1 MAEYAAEETCTLTY
15 SIDPDKVVKL
25 ERTPSHRQYQPQSQ
39 LLKDWTTLGV
49 GGPMQQLVLA
59 QTEAEIIETVKAADA
74 VGTPVMM
81 LGGGS
86 NIVAGDAGF
95 AGIVIRDMRSEI
107 KLTHDS
113 ACGGISFTATAGVA
127 WDELVATAVE
137 REWGG
142 GLEALSGIPGT
153 VGAAPMQ
160 NIGAYGQEVAD
171 SIASIRVYD
180 RLLERT
186 KTIFASDMEA
196 GYRTSIFKRSVTDP
210 SLSQGRL
217 WGPSGRW
224 IILSVEFAT
233 RAASI
238 SAPIAYQELADK
250 LGVSLGERVDI
261 RAVRQ
266 AILELRR
273 GKSMV
278 LDDADRNTYSAGS
291 FFTNPLLTAAQA
303 EQLPAEA
310 PRFAAGELVKTSAAW
325 LISRAGFAKG
335 FKLRE
340 DSQAA
345 LSQAHVLAL
354 TNQGQASAAEIF
366 ELAAAVQAGV
376 AEQFGIELVPEPI
389 FI

>member
-1 MAEYAAEETCTLTY
+1 MANYADEEACSLTY
-15 SIDPDKVVKL
+15 SLDPTQVEKL
-25 ERTPSHRQYQPQSQ
+25 PRTLSNRQYQPESL

-49 GGPMQQLVLA
+49 GGPAEKLVRA
-59 QTEAEIIETVKAADA
+59 HSEAEIIETVKAADA
-74 VGTPVMM
+74 AGTPVMM

-238 SAPIAYQELADK
+238 SAPIAYQELANK

-266 AILELRR
+266 AVLELRR

-291 FFTNPLLTAAQA
+291 FFTNPLLTAAQV

-376 AEQFGIELVPEPI
+376 AEQFGIELAPEPI

>member
-1 MAEYAAEETCTLTY
+1 MANHADEETCTLTY

-74 VGTPVMM
+74 AGIPVMM

-238 SAPIAYQELADK
+238 SAPIAYQELANK

-266 AILELRR
+266 AVLELRR

-291 FFTNPLLTAAQA
+291 FFTNPLLTAAQV

-376 AEQFGIELVPEPI
+376 AEQFGIELAPEPI